1 MTDSSAY
8 PDLGHH
14 GNNWVTQMG
23 GLPHYIER
31 IAKHL
36 HYEKGKTVST
46 AIAIAVNVVKR
57 MCATGDLNFHG
68 IQHVAPPHKAAACEA
83 IADFEAKAK
92 ASDAKT
98 RAKAMSHLG
107 AGAHKR
113 TGGE

>member
-1 MTDSSAY
+1 
-8 PDLGHH
+8 
-14 GNNWVTQMG
+14 MG

-36 HYEKGKTVST
+36 HFEKGRDEQE

-83 IADFEAKAK
+83 IAEFKAK
-92 ASDAKT
+92 AAASDAETK
-98 RAKAMSHLG
+98 AKAMRHLG
-107 AGAHKR
+107 AGNTA
-113 TGGE
+113 GE